1 MLIRGMATENK
12 AAALIEQ
19 VLEVAKSAARHKN
32 RRVALLLKHLREHI
46 GLSQAEFAARLGISV
61 PTVSRWESLH
71 REAPPVNKLSK
82 LYDLLKPSAGFA
94 SPKDFVF
101 FEERPVCI
109 RPLEFLLERQKEA
122 REIWLIKFSTEF
134 SYGMPGQARDAAQQ
148 LLRDKEIRFKFFFR
162 GPDAEFAELQG
173 GRRARLTEEYLSP
186 YPALVS
192 YARFKHSL
200 FEQDGRVGKSNANP
214 ISRRVQGWLVSQD
227 RAYDIGLSVHCL
239 GTVVV
244 IYDEPHAA
252 EYGRQADVFVEFPVA
267 LCDPLEPVRLTE
279 GQPAW
284 CWLQLPAREA
294 DRLWLRWAKTLRE
307 ISQDDREFC
316 RTPEDFEKLMLPVN

>member
-1 MLIRGMATENK
+1 MATENK

-19 VLEVAKSAARHKN
+19 VIEVAKSAARHKN
-32 RRVALLLKHLREHI
+32 KRVALLLKHLREHI

-71 REAPPVNKLSK
+71 REAPPVNKLSR

-94 SPKDFVF
+94 SPKDYVF

-122 REIWLIKFSTEF
+122 KELWLTKFSTEF
-134 SYGMPGQARDAAQQ
+134 LYGMPGQARDATQQ
-148 LLRDKEIRFKFFFR
+148 LLRDKDIRFKFFFR
-162 GPDAEFAELQG
+162 GPDAEFAELKSG
-173 GRRARLTEEYLSP
+173 KRALLTEEYLSP

-200 FEQDGRVGKSNANP
+200 FEPNGSDRKPPANG

-244 IYDEPHAA
+244 IYDEAHAA
-252 EYGRQADVFVEFPVA
+252 EYGRKADVLVEFPVA
-267 LCDPLEPVRLTE
+267 VCDPLEPVRLAE
-279 GQPAW
+279 GPPAL

-294 DRLWLRWAKTLRE
+294 DRLWLRWGKSLRE
-307 ISQDDREFC
+307 ISREENEFC
-316 RTPEDFEKLMLPVN
+316 STPEDFEKLMLPVN